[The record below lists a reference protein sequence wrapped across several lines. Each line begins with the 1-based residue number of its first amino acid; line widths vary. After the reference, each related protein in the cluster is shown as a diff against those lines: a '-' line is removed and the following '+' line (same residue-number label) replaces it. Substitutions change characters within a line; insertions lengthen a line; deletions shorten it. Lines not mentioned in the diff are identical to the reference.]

1 MRILLNLIVLIT
13 NLRVVDMIDQAVLT
27 NSQIGHDN
35 DLGLYLSEVF
45 SGSSLEAFPFADPSS
60 INYYGLRAP
69 HISNAAENEYKYQ

>member
-27 NSQIGHDN
+27 NSQIGHNN
-35 DLGLYLSEVF
+35 DLGLYLSEAI